1 MYVLHCQLPKTKNCI
16 LFAMIPDC
24 KIPQNLPPLLRECWN
39 KLNSIFMK
47 RVKKIGITPDQYIA
61 LRWVHEFSDEMVSQA
76 KLAELMCTDANNI
89 AGIMKRMEI
98 MKLIKRKI
106 NPIDNRQKV
115 IFPTTKGTLIFQK
128 GKIIADKLENEIL
141 SCFSSKEKKHFLA
154 LLDQL
159 YCAINREKHNL

>member
-1 MYVLHCQLPKTKNCI
+1 
-16 LFAMIPDC
+16 
-24 KIPQNLPPLLRECWN
+24 
-39 KLNSIFMK
+39 MK

-98 MKLIKRKI
+98 MKLIKRKK

-128 GKIIADKLENEIL
+128 GKIIADKLEKEIL
-141 SCFSSKEKKHFLA
+141 SCLSSKEKKHFLA

-159 YCAINREKHNL
+159 YSAIDSEKYYP